1 MTDRKTSRLTP
12 RLVVLLV
19 ILGAFSA
26 WSTAIV
32 LEEGY
37 FGFLTLAAEEPW
49 GRQVLLD
56 LVLALVIAW
65 GGLRRDAA
73 RQGIAAWPYLLLTAV
88 LGSIGPLAYLVHREW
103 KQAGARDSGGL
114 AGGSPQAA

>member
-1 MTDRKTSRLTP
+1 MTRITP
-12 RLVVLLV
+12 RLVVLVL
-19 ILGAFSA
+19 ILGVFSA

-37 FGFLTLAAEEPW
+37 LGFLVLAAEEPW
-49 GRQVLLD
+49 GRQVLVD

-65 GGLRRDAA
+65 GGLRRDARA
-73 RQGIAAWPYLLLTAV
+73 QGIAAWPYLVVTAL

-103 KQAGARDSGGL
+103 KRAGTELA
-114 AGGSPQAA
+114 AGGQPQAA